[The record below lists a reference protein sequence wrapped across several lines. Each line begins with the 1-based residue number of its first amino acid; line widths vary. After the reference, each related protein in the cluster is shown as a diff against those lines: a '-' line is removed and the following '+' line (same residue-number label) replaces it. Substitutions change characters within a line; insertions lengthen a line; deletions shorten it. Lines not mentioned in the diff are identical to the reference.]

1 MDGAAHSTFSD
12 MPLIAEAF
20 DLRGK
25 LGWGGEELLGKV
37 DGMRGLEV
45 TVEYV
50 SAFADFVLA
59 RKNETLLRSDGNERF
74 PEVKVKRHV

>member
-1 MDGAAHSTFSD
+1 MNGAAHSTFSD

-20 DLRGK
+20 DPREK
-25 LGWGGEELLGKV
+25 LDREGQELLGKV

-59 RKNETLLRSDGNERF
+59 RKNGTLLGSDGNERY
-74 PEVKVKRHV
+74 PEVIVKRHV

>member
-1 MDGAAHSTFSD
+1 MHSTFSD
-12 MPLIAEAF
+12 MPLVAETF
-20 DLRGK
+20 NLQGK
-25 LGWGGEELLGKV
+25 LSREGKELPGKV

-59 RKNETLLRSDGNERF
+59 KRYGTLLRSDGNERF
-74 PEVKVKRHV
+74 TELKVNRYV